1 MDEAEMGNRMGKSK
15 DGVGRA
21 EPRVLGFKG
30 TMCV

>member
-1 MDEAEMGNRMGKSK
+1 MGNRMGKSK

-30 TMCV
+30 TMCVHP